1 VNLFLF
7 FFLLVH
13 SPTRR
18 SITFDKLFEIEKKVD
33 SALLSEFYES
43 LRWIHVWYMRE
54 QWVKANHVLSGWK
67 NAYTNGHMC
76 IAFNGKVIR

>member
-1 VNLFLF
+1 MFY
-7 FFLLVH
+7 FLLVH
-13 SPTRR
+13 SPTGR

-33 SALLSEFYES
+33 STPLSESYEG
-43 LRWIHVWYMRE
+43 LRWINVWYMHE
-54 QWVKANHVLSGWK
+54 QWFIANHVLSGWK